1 MTAIQCEQPVHTFEF
16 VVGDETKATYN
27 VYESDLDHAAER
39 IIKEHDQNKALADLN
54 DLLSICEDDYELL
67 EEMLECELEE
77 WKNAIHARLRM
88 FQEEWVL
95 EKAQDFILYEE
106 RL

>member
-1 MTAIQCEQPVHTFEF
+1 MTKAIQFMKPVDSFDF
-16 VVGDETKATYN
+16 CVGDESVTYY
-27 VYESDLDHAAER
+27 VYEDDLDRAAER
-39 IIKEHDQNKALADLN
+39 IIKEHDANKCLSDLN

-95 EKAQDFILYEE
+95 EKAEDVILYEE
-106 RL
+106 RD